1 MEVISR
7 VRSDFAELRRVSD
20 LKVYEFKGHKGTE
33 DLKSRDHFAVLMN
46 SGGRLSVQWEGIK
59 TLCNEVDAGDVIFS
73 PSGSTISCNHREAVS
88 SSFIALKQS
97 VFVNASKDHV
107 DYGSIDFTG
116 QHIRRPVTTTMA
128 MTLRNLSS
136 VESYQEWPMLIESAT
151 LAFVIAL
158 ISALSPAATK
168 AFREK
173 PYGICD
179 VRKKR
184 VVEYIDAHLT
194 RTISLAEL
202 ADEVGL
208 SPFHFS
214 RLFKNRFGM
223 SIMEYISLRRVELAK
238 AKLQTTGETLAS
250 IAYDCGFCSQ
260 SHFTGV
266 FMRITGVTPA
276 AYRNGVK

>member
-20 LKVYEFKGHKGTE
+20 LKVYEFKGHQGT
-33 DLKSRDHFAVLMN
+33 DNLKSNNHFAVLMN

-116 QHIRRPVTTTMA
+116 RHIRRPVTTTMA

-173 PYGICD
+173 PYGIGD

-202 ADEVGL
+202 AYEVGL
-208 SPFHFS
+208 SQYHFS
-214 RLFKNRFGM
+214 RLFKKRFGM
-223 SIMEYISLRRVELAK
+223 SIMEYISMRRVEVAK
-238 AKLQTTGETLAS
+238 EKLQLTGDTLAS
-250 IAYDCGFCSQ
+250 IAHDCGFCSQ

-266 FMRITGVTPA
+266 FVRITGVTPA
-276 AYRNGVK
+276 AYRNGAK